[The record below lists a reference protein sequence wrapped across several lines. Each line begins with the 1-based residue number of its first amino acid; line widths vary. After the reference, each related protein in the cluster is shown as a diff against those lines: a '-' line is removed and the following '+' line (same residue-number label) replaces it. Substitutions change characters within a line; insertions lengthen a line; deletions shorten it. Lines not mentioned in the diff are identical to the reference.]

1 MGSFARLVLASTSRY
16 RKGLLERLG
25 LPFECVDPAVEER
38 TEPGELPGQTAVR
51 LALAKARAVALRYP
65 EALVIGSDQVA
76 SLEGAVLEKP
86 GNHVNAKS
94 QLRKL
99 SARSAQFD
107 TAVALVNTHRAFERA
122 RLVPCRVSFR
132 KLSERTIEEYLRREQ
147 PYDCAGSAKAE
158 ALGIALISAIETTD
172 PTALIGLPLIA
183 LTELLEEAGMPVLGV

>member
-1 MGSFARLVLASTSRY
+1 MGSPARLILASTSRY

-25 LPFECVDPAVEER
+25 LPFDCVDPAVPEGAK
-38 TEPGELPGQTAVR
+38 PGELPARTAVR

-86 GNHVNAKS
+86 GNHANATS

-99 SARSAQFD
+99 SGCSAQFD
-107 TAVALVNTHRAFERA
+107 TAVALVDAHQAFERA

-132 KLSERTIEEYLRREQ
+132 NL
-147 PYDCAGSAKAE
+147 
-158 ALGIALISAIETTD
+158 TD
-172 PTALIGLPLIA
+172 QT
-183 LTELLEEAGMPVLGV
+183 